1 MWKVAVIEGDGI
13 GPEVISATV
22 NVINAIN
29 DIYKLPIELEFLEA
43 GLGAYKKYGTNLPK
57 QSMDKLFD
65 SDCALKGP
73 TTSLEGFG
81 TELGVPVK
89 IRKMFNLYAN
99 IRPFKPLP
107 RSSSLAKLD
116 VLIVRE
122 NTEGSYSGLEY
133 RVSDQVAFGIRI
145 TTRSAAEKIF
155 KVAFSMAEKRKKK
168 VTLAHKANVLKAT
181 DGLYKEVFL
190 NEARRHPEVLA
201 EDAHV
206 DALAHWLILKPEFYD
221 VIVAEN
227 LYGDIISDE
236 AAALVGGLGLAASA
250 NLGDKYAMFE
260 PVHGS
265 APDIAGKGIS
275 NPVAAMLSFKMMLEW
290 MGYPEVAWALESA
303 INQTLTE
310 GEKLTPDM
318 GGSGKTED
326 IEKKVISN
334 LQKNLHNIG

>member
-1 MWKVAVIEGDGI
+1 MAVIEGDGI
-13 GPEVISATV
+13 GPEVISSTV
-22 NVINAIN
+22 KVINALN
-29 DIYKLPIELEFLEA
+29 ETYKLSIELEFLEA

-57 QSMDKLFD
+57 QSQDKLFGA
-65 SDCALKGP
+65 DCVLKGP

-107 RSSSLAKLD
+107 RASSLVNLD
-116 VLIVRE
+116 ALIVRE
-122 NTEGSYSGLEY
+122 NSEGSYSGLEY
-133 RVSDQVAFGIRI
+133 RVSDQIALGIRV

-155 KVAFSMAEKRKKK
+155 KVAFGMAEKRKKK

-190 NEARRHPEVLA
+190 NQARQYPEVLA
-201 EDAHV
+201 EEAHI
-206 DALAHWLILKPEFYD
+206 DALAHWLILRPESYD

-265 APDIAGKGIS
+265 APDIAGKGIA
-275 NPVAAMLSFKMMLEW
+275 NPVAAILSFKMMLEW
-290 MGYPEVAWALESA
+290 MGYPEAAHALESA
-303 INQTLTE
+303 INQTLAE
-310 GEKLTPDM
+310 GKKLTPDM

-326 IEKKVISN
+326 IGNEVISN
-334 LQKNLHNIG
+334 LPK

>member
-1 MWKVAVIEGDGI
+1 MVKLWKVAVIEGDGI

-22 NVINAIN
+22 KIINALS
-29 DIYKLPIELEFLEA
+29 DMYKLQIDLEFLEA
-43 GLGAYKKYGTNLPK
+43 GLNAYKKYGTNLPK
-57 QSMDKLFD
+57 QSQDKLFGAN
-65 SDCALKGP
+65 CVLKGP

-107 RSSSLAKLD
+107 RANNLVKLD
-116 VLIVRE
+116 TLIVRE

-133 RVSDQVAFGIRI
+133 RVSDEVAFGIRV
-145 TTRSAAEKIF
+145 TSRSAAEKIF
-155 KVAFSMAEKRKKK
+155 KVAFSMAKSRKKK

-190 NEARRHPEVLA
+190 NEARQYPDVIA
-201 EDAHV
+201 EEAHI
-206 DALAHWLILKPEFYD
+206 DALAHWLILKPESYD

-265 APDIAGKGIS
+265 APDIAGRGIA

-290 MGYPEVAWALESA
+290 MGYQEAAHVLESA
-303 INQTLTE
+303 INKTLIE
-310 GEKLTPDM
+310 GKKLTPDM

-326 IEKKVISN
+326 LGNEVLYNLSKKP
-334 LQKNLHNIG
+334 